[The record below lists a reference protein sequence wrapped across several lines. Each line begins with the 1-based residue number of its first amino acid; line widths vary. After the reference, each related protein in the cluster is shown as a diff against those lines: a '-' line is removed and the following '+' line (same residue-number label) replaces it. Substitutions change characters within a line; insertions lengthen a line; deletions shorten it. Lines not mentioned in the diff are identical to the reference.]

1 MWSHDMSHQMTRS
14 QVTGYKEG
22 HRRFW
27 KDDVIQCV
35 KHMLALWY
43 THGCLG

>member
-1 MWSHDMSHQMTRS
+1 MTQS
-14 QVTGYKEG
+14 QVTGYIEG
-22 HRRFW
+22 RRRFW

-35 KHMLALWY
+35 KHMLTLMH